1 MSFLLLCPVSDT
13 PLRRFVRFAGTGLF
27 LKSFIFQFFKDFLS
41 KIVIFASPFLHL
53 LPPTHTF
60 FPDLPRNSSTSPRI
74 FSHPIRGTSQ
84 GPSWATLGPSWGH
97 LGSGVG
103 PSWDIFGPHA
113 GLLGV
118 ILELSWPCKHH
129 LPHRTSETYVHDTH
143 PNHVPERNHIPIRHQ
158 GVAPSYAATCLD
170 NWRRSSDLHV
180 DVVSSRHWA
189 GELGMGRTGSS

>member
-1 MSFLLLCPVSDT
+1 M
-13 PLRRFVRFAGTGLF
+13 RFVRFAGTGLF
-27 LKSFIFQFFKDFLS
+27 LKSLTFQFFKDLPS
-41 KIVIFASPFLHL
+41 KIVTFASPFLHFL
-53 LPPTHTF
+53 LPTHTF

-97 LGSGVG
+97 LRSVLG
-103 PSWDIFGPHA
+103 PYSAFFGLPS

-118 ILELSWPCKHH
+118 VLGPSWPSRHQ

-158 GVAPSYAATCLD
+158 GVAPCYAAKCLD
-170 NWRRSSDLHV
+170 NLRRSSDLHV